1 MKKLLLS
8 AVFLLSTLALN
19 AQTTDDMI
27 ELIKSDVKTNRKAII
42 TESMAF
48 TEAES
53 KAFWPIYTEFEIELE
68 KLGNKRIQNIKD
80 YAANY
85 ESMTNEKADQL
96 MKTAFDFQSSRVKL
110 NESYY
115 KKFAKVLTPITA
127 GKYMQIENQIQLLID
142 LTVAS
147 ELPLVKKPVSDA
159 VK

>member
-8 AVFLLSTLALN
+8 AIFLLGTFAVN
-19 AQTTDDMI
+19 AQTANDMI
-27 ELIKSDVKTNRKAII
+27 ELLKSDVKTNRKAII

-53 KAFWPIYTEFEIELE
+53 KAFWPVYNEFEIEME
-68 KLGNKRIQNIKD
+68 KLANKRIQNIKD

-85 ESMTNEKADQL
+85 DKMTDEKADQL
-96 MKTAFDFQSSRVKL
+96 IKAAFDFKSSRIKL

-115 KKFAKVLTPITA
+115 NKFAKVLSPTRA
-127 GKYMQIENQIQLLID
+127 AKYMQIEDQIQLLID
-142 LTVAS
+142 LSIAS
-147 ELPLVKKPVSDA
+147 ELPLVKKPESDA

>member
-8 AVFLLSTLALN
+8 AIFLLSTFAIN

-27 ELIKSDVKTNRKAII
+27 ELLKSDVKTNRKAII

-53 KAFWPIYTEFEIELE
+53 KVFWPVYNQYEIELE
-68 KLGNKRIQNIKD
+68 KLAAKRIQNIKD
-80 YAANY
+80 YADNY
-85 ESMTNEKADQL
+85 EKMTNEKADQL
-96 MKTAFDFQSSRVKL
+96 IKSAFDFKSSRVKL

-115 KKFAKVLTPITA
+115 NKFTKVLTPVRA
-127 GKYMQIENQIQLLID
+127 AKYMQIEDQIQLLID
-142 LTVAS
+142 LSVAS

>member
-8 AVFLLSTLALN
+8 AIFLLSTFAIN

-27 ELIKSDVKTNRKAII
+27 ELLKSDVKTNRKAII

-68 KLGNKRIQNIKD
+68 KLANKRIQNLKD
-80 YAANY
+80 FASNY

-96 MKTAFDFQSSRVKL
+96 MKTAFDFQQSRSKL

-115 KKFAKVLTPITA
+115 KKFAKALTPITA
-127 GKYMQIENQIQLLID
+127 AKYLQVESQIQLLVD
-142 LTVAS
+142 LAIAS
-147 ELPLVKKPVSDA
+147 ELPIVKKPVSDA

>member
-8 AVFLLSTLALN
+8 ALFLLSTFALN

-42 TESMAF
+42 TESMNF

-53 KAFWPIYTEFEIELE
+53 AAFWPIYTEFEIELE
-68 KLGNKRIQNIKD
+68 KLATKRISNIKD

-85 ESMTNEKADQL
+85 ETMTNEKADQL
-96 MKTAFDFQSSRVKL
+96 MKNAFDFQSSRVKL

-115 KKFAKVLTPITA
+115 KKFAKVLTPTTA
-127 GKYMQIENQIQLLID
+127 AKYMQVENQIQLLID
-142 LTVAS
+142 VSIVS
-147 ELPLVKKPVSDA
+147 ELPLVKKPTSDST
-159 VK
+159 K

>member
-8 AVFLLSTLALN
+8 AIFLLSTFALN
-19 AQTTDDMI
+19 AQTTNDMI
-27 ELIKSDVKTNRKAII
+27 ELLKSDVKTNRKAII

-68 KLGNKRIQNIKD
+68 KLATKRIQNIRD

-96 MKTAFDFQSSRVKL
+96 MKTAFDFKSSRVKL
-110 NESYY
+110 NQSYY
-115 KKFAKVLTPITA
+115 KKFAKALNPITA
-127 GKYMQIENQIQLLID
+127 AKYMQIEDQIQVLID
-142 LTVAS
+142 ISIAS

>member
-8 AVFLLSTLALN
+8 AIFFLSTFAIN

-27 ELIKSDVKTNRKAII
+27 ELLKSDVKTNRKAII

-53 KAFWPIYTEFEIELE
+53 KVFWPVYNEFEIELE
-68 KLGNKRIQNIKD
+68 KLAAKRIQNIKD
-80 YAANY
+80 YADSY
-85 ESMTNEKADQL
+85 EAMTDEKADQL
-96 MKTAFDFQSSRVKL
+96 MKAAFDFRSSRVKL

-115 KKFAKVLTPITA
+115 KKFAKVLTPSRA
-127 GKYMQIENQIQLLID
+127 AKYMQIEDQIQLLVD
-142 LTVAS
+142 LSIAS

>member
-8 AVFLLSTLALN
+8 AIFILGTFAIN

-27 ELIKSDVKTNRKAII
+27 ELLKSDVKTNRKAII

-53 KAFWPIYTEFEIELE
+53 KAFWPIYNEFEIEME
-68 KLGNKRIQNIKD
+68 KLATKRIQNIKD

-85 ESMTNEKADQL
+85 DKMTDEKADQL
-96 MKTAFDFQSSRVKL
+96 MKTAFDFQSSRVDL

-115 KKFAKVLTPITA
+115 SKFAKVLTPTRA
-127 GKYMQIENQIQLLID
+127 AKYMQIENQIQMLID
-142 LTVAS
+142 LSIAS